1 MNIAKRKTKALPLV
15 SLASKDDQAFVG
27 EIY

>member
-15 SLASKDDQAFVG
+15 IQASKDGQAFVA